1 MKEIIQHIIFPQN
14 DTLEDH
20 YRLYYRESQGLLMK
34 EPDGQKYLIVPEYQT
49 ITFNTYFNGCSYRK
63 WKQYTDIEHVSLLW
77 EAQGNFILRLYGYSL
92 RSLEPEKK
100 LLGEYH
106 YASDQKEV
114 FEIEIPEN
122 GEQMIGL
129 EIKTLKECIFYGGA
143 YYGEFPD
150 ARAVN
155 LAISTTTCKKEEFIK
170 GNAKLLKE
178 QLLDSDSDIA
188 RHLFINIVDNGRTL
202 TQKDFPED
210 ERIQLFPNKNTGGA
224 GGFARGMIEA
234 LRQKEPLTHILLMDD
249 DVMVQ
254 PEAIYRT
261 YILLKHV
268 RKIYEDS
275 FISGAM
281 LFMENISIQKEDV
294 GYLKTNG
301 YFDILKREF
310 NQEYLWDNLK
320 NEHEFPLPP
329 HSYAAWW
336 YCCIPTATIRQQG
349 LPVPIFVR
357 GDDVEYGL
365 RCQPN
370 FITMNGICVWHL
382 GFAGKFNVGMDH
394 YQVNR
399 NLLINQAVTGLLDDV
414 NVIHKVHLDFR
425 KHLLRLDYDSAEI
438 ALRALEDYLKGPD
451 FIRQD
456 LGEKILFSNNALG
469 HKMVPLSELG
479 DPDAGLGDPY
489 FDPPR
494 RFVEKWLF
502 RLTYNGHRLRF
513 LCRLKNGIMS
523 IPYNDVYTP
532 SRIAFREKL
541 VAVNPVTRT
550 GYLLERDQK
559 RYQELMKRFKAAMKM
574 YKRENGNL
582 TKKYRECREL
592 FRSEAFWKEY
602 LGIE

>member
-14 DTLEDH
+14 DTLEEH
-20 YRLYYRESQGLLMK
+20 YKLYYREFRGVLMCDSNGKQYLL
-34 EPDGQKYLIVPEYQT
+34 VPGYQN

-63 WKQYTDIEHVSLLW
+63 WKEYTNIENVSLVL
-77 EAQGNFILRLYGYSL
+77 EAQGEFILRLYGYSL
-92 RSLEPEKK
+92 KSLEPEKIM
-100 LLGEYH
+100 LGEYH
-106 YASDQKEV
+106 YTADKRET
-114 FEIEIPEN
+114 FEITIPHNE
-122 GEQMIGL
+122 EQMIGF
-129 EIKTLKECIFYGGA
+129 EIKTLKECCFFEGA
-143 YYGEFPD
+143 YYGTFED
-150 ARAVN
+150 AHEIN
-155 LAISTTTCKKEEFIK
+155 LAISTTTCKKEKFIK
-170 GNAKLLKE
+170 GNAVLLKE
-178 QLLDSDSDIA
+178 HLLDSDNDIA
-188 RHLFINIVDNGRTL
+188 HHLFINIVDNGRTL
-202 TQKDFPED
+202 SESDFPKD
-210 ERIQLFPNKNTGGA
+210 DRIRLFPNKNTGGA

-234 LRQKEPLTHILLMDD
+234 LRQEDHITHILLMDD

-261 YILLKHV
+261 YILLKHL
-268 RKIYEDS
+268 REAYQS
-275 FISGAM
+275 NFISGAM
-281 LFMENISIQKEDV
+281 LYMENVSIQKEDV
-294 GYLKTNG
+294 GNLRPDG
-301 YFDILKREF
+301 FFGILKREF

-320 NEHEFPLPP
+320 NEQDFPLPP

-336 YCCIPTATIRQQG
+336 YCCIPLETVRKEG
-349 LPVPIFVR
+349 LPMPIFVR

-365 RCQPN
+365 RCKPG

-414 NVIHKVHLDFR
+414 NVIHKLHLDFR

-438 ALRALEDYLKGPD
+438 VLRALEDYLKGPD

-456 LGEKILFSNNALG
+456 LGEKILFSNNDLG

-479 DPDAGLGDPY
+479 NPDVGLGDPY

-494 RFVEKWLF
+494 KFIEKWLF

-532 SRIAFREKL
+532 SRIAFRSKL
-541 VAVNPVTRT
+541 VAVNPTTRT
-550 GYLLERDQK
+550 GYILERNQA
-559 RYQELMKRFKAAMKM
+559 RYKELMKRYKAAQKV
-574 YKRENGNL
+574 YRKENGKL
-582 TKKYRECREL
+582 TKSYRECREL
-592 FRSEAFWKEY
+592 FRSEEFWKGY